1 MIFLDKIKRL
11 FKNNSLRSLEK
22 NNFGGKIRSEDKKK
36 IKEEL
41 KWKDGYVKYAGMFI
55 FQKWGI

>member
-22 NNFGGKIRSEDKKK
+22 NNFSGKIRSEDNKKR
-36 IKEEL
+36 L
-41 KWKDGYVKYAGMFI
+41 RRN
-55 FQKWGI
+55 